1 MELEQHDESCT
12 VNTLMWT
19 LGYNVLQ
26 IIIVLTSFLTI
37 VYSFRTPTKPR
48 ISGPSFLLG
57 LGPLLSHGRFV
68 VMGIWRAADYY
79 NSCYGDN
86 VRTWIGGKETFILS
100 SPQAVHKVLKSV
112 WCAERFGSERAL
124 KMLHMN
130 NGLIFNNDGWSHL
143 REHFMRAV
151 TGSAVD
157 NTVIAAEQ
165 ATRNCLAETL
175 RAHPGGATLDVLKLM
190 RCLTL
195 RLSNLLFL
203 HVPINETHLLGVIND
218 YFEAWQ
224 VLLIKPSIFFAFR
237 PLYRKY
243 HHAITA
249 PSPLPAPASCSPLPI
264 SSADS
269 FHKFFTFWNML
280 EKMREAVAE
289 LVKKKREKLKA
300 GSEERSDFVAGLIQ
314 AQELGELTEEN
325 VLQCTLEMMIAA
337 PDTMSVTLLFMLRFL
352 AQKPGIQAELVSELE
367 TKLGDKA
374 RKIETCLGKE
384 QTASEETPSELTS
397 ADLQQLSLLDRFI
410 RESIRHMPVV
420 EVIMRKTK
428 MPVALDS
435 CVLPPGSNVVLNLAR
450 MHRHPC
456 FPQAHTFSTDNFKEP
471 VPPGHYLPFGAGRRS
486 CVGRHISIIAM
497 KVVLATILPIFQICP
512 ADGDKNHP
520 LETTHDLSCHPQ
532 QAQPGLIMSFQPRQQ
547 GILHGKEKPV
557 G

>member
-1 MELEQHDESCT
+1 
-12 VNTLMWT
+12 
-19 LGYNVLQ
+19 
-26 IIIVLTSFLTI
+26 
-37 VYSFRTPTKPR
+37 
-48 ISGPSFLLG
+48 
-57 LGPLLSHGRFV
+57 
-68 VMGIWRAADYY
+68 
-79 NSCYGDN
+79 
-86 VRTWIGGKETFILS
+86 
-100 SPQAVHKVLKSV
+100 
-112 WCAERFGSERAL
+112 
-124 KMLHMN
+124 MLHMN

-243 HHAITA
+243 HHAI
-249 PSPLPAPASCSPLPI
+249 
-264 SSADS
+264 
-269 FHKFFTFWNML
+269 